1 MRPHQQ
7 SLLPDRPESAGVEKL
22 LMTRSFLC
30 RPALLNVLAA
40 VTLAASILPESHGQA
55 HDSPTADSSA
65 IQTSLPA
72 HLALQHSLN
81 VIVDERAGVLASI
94 AGNDLP
100 RLRVQLTRIRQQLH
114 DASRQMDEAL
124 LSGAWSQKEAK
135 ATAAQIIGRMQ
146 GIEILS
152 LMGVATVSGYEYP
165 THAVPAAA
173 ADSTRKLFEG
183 LGSLAADVASLNRR
197 VQK

>member
-1 MRPHQQ
+1 
-7 SLLPDRPESAGVEKL
+7 
-22 LMTRSFLC
+22 MTRSSLCTAAFLN
-30 RPALLNVLAA
+30 LVAA
-40 VTLAASILPESHGQA
+40 VTLAASMLPESYGQT
-55 HDSPTADSSA
+55 HDSPAADSSA
-65 IQTSLPA
+65 IQASLPP

-81 VIVDERAGVLASI
+81 VIAVERTGVLASI
-94 AGNDLP
+94 SGNDLP

-114 DASRQMDEAL
+114 DVSRQMDEAL
-124 LSGAWSQKEAK
+124 LSGAWSHKEAK

-152 LMGVATVSGYEYP
+152 LMGVASVSGYEYP

-183 LGSLAADVASLNRR
+183 LGSLATDVASLNRR